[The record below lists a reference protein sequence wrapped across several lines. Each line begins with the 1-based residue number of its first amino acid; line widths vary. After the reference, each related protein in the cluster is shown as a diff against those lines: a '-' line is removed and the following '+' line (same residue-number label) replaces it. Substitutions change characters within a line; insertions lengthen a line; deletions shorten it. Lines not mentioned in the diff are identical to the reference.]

1 MKKQELIITGMTCA
15 ACSGR
20 IERKLGKTEGVT
32 EAVVNLAGEKG
43 TFTFDPDIISEE
55 KIIEII
61 TNMGYGARLPE
72 KVNADEEKLNKKN
85 EIKVFKIKFA
95 VAAVFSVL
103 LFYIAMAPMIFGS
116 GAVPSFI
123 SPENF
128 PLRYAIAEL
137 ILCIPVMIAGY
148 KFYTVGYKNLF
159 QGSPNMDSLIAVGT
173 TAAFVYSVY
182 SIVRIIGGDVHG
194 VHNLYFESVAMII
207 ALVMLGKTLEAN
219 SKGKTGQA
227 IKTLMGLSPKTAT
240 VLKEDGEHEVLIDDV
255 KTGDIIL
262 VKPGE
267 KIPVDGIIIEGH
279 TTIDESML
287 TGESI
292 PVEKQIGDKVTGA
305 SINKN
310 GMIKF
315 RATSV
320 GKDTVLAQIIKMVED
335 AQGTKAPI
343 AKLADVVAAK
353 FVPTVLIIAIIAC
366 IGWLIAGESVS
377 FAVTVFVAVLVIA
390 CPCALGL
397 ATPTAIMVGT
407 GKGAQH
413 GILFKNGEA
422 LETAHKINVAVF
434 DKTGTVTEGK
444 PAVTDVIAADFEEET
459 LIQLAASAEK
469 ASEHPLGEA
478 IVKYAEEKKI
488 NLYDIT
494 DFSSVTGQG
503 IIADIDGKTVLVGNH
518 KLMTENGIN
527 IKDVDISELSK
538 TGKTPMYVAV
548 NGLLAGI
555 IAVADTVKQSSRDAI
570 EKLHEL
576 GIKTV
581 MITGDN
587 ELAAKA
593 IAYAVGIDE
602 VLAEVMPQDKAAAVK
617 NLQEKGN
624 VVAMVGDGIN
634 DAPALA
640 QADVGIAV
648 GSGTDVAMDS
658 ADIVLMK
665 SDLNDVYYAV
675 ALSRATIRNIKQNLF
690 WAFGYNTLGIP
701 IAAGLLHI
709 FGGPL
714 LSPMIGAAAMSLS
727 SVSVITNALRLNR
740 FKLK

>member
-1 MKKQELIITGMTCA
+1 MKKQELIISGMTCA

-43 TFTFDPDIISEE
+43 TFTFDPAIISETE
-55 KIIEII
+55 IIAIIEK
-61 TNMGYGARLPE
+61 MGYGARLP
-72 KVNADEEKLNKKN
+72 ADEDKLNKKT
-85 EIKVFKIKFA
+85 EIKVFKKKFA
-95 VAAVFSVL
+95 VAAVFTVI
-103 LFYIAMAPMIFGS
+103 LFYVAMAPMLFTGDV
-116 GAVPSFI
+116 VPEFI
-123 SPENF
+123 SPQLF
-128 PLRYAIAEL
+128 PLRYALCQL
-137 ILCIPVMIAGY
+137 ILCVPVMITGY

-159 QGSPNMDSLIAVGT
+159 QGAPNMDSLIAVGT
-173 TAAFVYSVY
+173 TAAFVYSIY
-182 SIVRIIGGDVHG
+182 SIICIIGGNLHG

-207 ALVMLGKTLEAN
+207 TLVMLGKMLETRA
-219 SKGKTGQA
+219 KGKTGAA
-227 IKTLMGLSPKTAT
+227 IKALMDISPKTAT
-240 VLKEDGEHEVLIDDV
+240 VLKDDTEIKIPVDDV
-255 KTGDIIL
+255 KVGDIIL

-267 KIPVDGIIIEGH
+267 KIPVDGEIIEGH
-279 TTIDESML
+279 TTVDESML

-292 PVEKQIGDKVTGA
+292 PVEKQVGDMVTGA

-310 GMIKF
+310 GYIKF
-315 RATSV
+315 RVAKV

-335 AQGTKAPI
+335 AQGSKAPI
-343 AKLADVVAAK
+343 AKIADKVAAK
-353 FVPTVLIIAIIAC
+353 FVPTVIVIALLAC

-407 GKGAQH
+407 GKGAQN
-413 GILFKNGEA
+413 GVLFKNGEA

-444 PAVTDVIAADFEEET
+444 PAVTDVIAEVGFEKKE
-459 LIQLAASAEK
+459 IIRLAASAEK

-478 IVKYAEEKKI
+478 IVKYALEKEI
-488 NLYDIT
+488 PLADIT
-494 DFSSVTGQG
+494 DFDAVTGQG
-503 IIADIDGKTVLVGNH
+503 VIAEIDGKKVLIGNQ
-518 KLMTENGIN
+518 KLMNENGID
-527 IKDVDISELSK
+527 IDVSTLSK
-538 TGKTPMYVAV
+538 DGKTPMYIAV
-548 NGLLAGI
+548 DDSFAGV
-555 IAVADTVKQSSRDAI
+555 IAVADTLKESSCEAI
-570 EKLHEL
+570 RKLHEL

-587 ELAAKA
+587 KATAKA
-593 IAYAVGIDE
+593 ISDAVGIDE
-602 VLAEVMPQDKAAAVK
+602 VIAEVMPQDKAVVVK
-617 NLQEKGN
+617 QLQEDGN
-624 VVAMVGDGIN
+624 IVAMIGDGIN

-640 QADVGIAV
+640 QADVGVAV
-648 GSGTDVAMDS
+648 GSGTDVAIES
-658 ADIVLMK
+658 ADIVLIK
-665 SDLNDVYYAV
+665 SDLNGVYNAIC
-675 ALSRATIRNIKQNLF
+675 LSHATIRNIKQNLF

-740 FKLK
+740 FKFK

>member
-43 TFTFDPDIISEE
+43 TFTFDPDIISETE
-55 KIIEII
+55 IIAIIEK
-61 TNMGYGARLPE
+61 MGYGAKFPE
-72 KVNADEEKLNKKN
+72 KINEEKLNKKT

-103 LFYIAMAPMIFGS
+103 LFYIAMAPMLFGS
-116 GAVPSFI
+116 NTVPAFI
-123 SPENF
+123 SPETF

-148 KFYTVGYKNLF
+148 KFYTIGYKNLF
-159 QGSPNMDSLIAVGT
+159 QGAPNMDSLIAVGT
-173 TAAFVYSVY
+173 TAAFIYSVY
-182 SIVRIIGGDVHG
+182 SVVRIISGDVHG

-207 ALVMLGKTLEAN
+207 ALVMLGKTLEAS

-227 IKTLMGLSPKTAT
+227 IKTLMGLAPKTAI
-240 VLKEDGEHEVLIDDV
+240 VLKDSKEYEVLIDDV

-267 KIPVDGIIIEGH
+267 KIPVDGEIIDGH
-279 TTIDESML
+279 TTVDESML

-292 PVEKQIGDKVTGA
+292 PTEKHVGDKVTGA

-310 GMIKF
+310 GYIKF

-320 GKDTVLAQIIKMVED
+320 GKDTVLAKIIKMVED

-353 FVPTVLIIAIIAC
+353 FVPTVLIIALLSC

-377 FAVTVFVAVLVIA
+377 FAITVFVAVLVIA

-407 GKGAQH
+407 GKGAGH

-422 LETAHKINVAVF
+422 LETSHKINVAVF

-444 PAVTDVIAADFEEET
+444 PAVTDVITAEGFEKEE
-459 LIQLAASAEK
+459 LICLAASAEK

-494 DFSSVTGQG
+494 DFSSVPGQG
-503 IIADIDGKTVLVGNH
+503 IIADISGKTVLVGNQ
-518 KLMTENGIN
+518 KLMDEHGID
-527 IKDVDISELSK
+527 IDISPLAKE
-538 TGKTPMYVAV
+538 GKTPMYVAIDCSF
-548 NGLLAGI
+548 AGV
-555 IAVADTVKQSSRDAI
+555 IAVADTVKQSSCAAI
-570 EKLHEL
+570 KKLHEL

-587 ELAAKA
+587 EFAAKA
-593 IAYAVGIDE
+593 IASAVGIDE
-602 VLAEVMPQDKAAAVK
+602 VLAEVMPQDKALAVK
-617 NLQEKGN
+617 KLQEQGN

-665 SDLNDVYYAV
+665 SDLNDVCYAV
-675 ALSRATIRNIKQNLF
+675 ALSKATIRNIKQNLF